1 MSTVRHPIDPFQL
14 VVSWDT
20 LEGLVAGMQ
29 HAFLADVLG
38 EVKFGAWDGGERLFH
53 YLPKVVADEFGA
65 LYAYSLFVRQL
76 DWLASM
82 KYTHI

>member
-1 MSTVRHPIDPFQL
+1 MSTVRHPVDPFQL

-29 HAFLADVLG
+29 HAVLADVLG

-65 LYAYSLFVRQL
+65 LYAYRLFVRQL
-76 DWLASM
+76 DWLAGM
-82 KYTHI
+82 KYTHV